1 MLERMEKKKPEGHL
15 EYKCLMNFKDN
26 NIHCFQLDKRIQ
38 RPTARVLAITDTQ
51 QLKRKHA
58 ATETMASKRSK
69 MDDSTPSDRDTS
81 PTTDATEGLHQD
93 MTGDDKSTAQNSE
106 DELGE

>member
-1 MLERMEKKKPEGHL
+1 MS
-15 EYKCLMNFKDN
+15 
-26 NIHCFQLDKRIQ
+26 DKRIR
-38 RPTARVLAITDTQ
+38 RPTARVLAMADTQ
-51 QLKRKHA
+51 QLKRKHT

-69 MDDSTPSDRDTS
+69 TDDSTPSDRDTS
-81 PTTDATEGLHQD
+81 PTTDATEGLRQD